1 MLRKDISHSPQ
12 EATNNSQ
19 KPELKFA
26 EVRKR
31 RGHHAKISHTEK
43 RQVQKRL
50 TIMHRP
56 GTNPAEHEA
65 KRLFTPV
72 PGVQLPGVTMS
83 MRLLLCNPLP

>member
-12 EATNNSQ
+12 EATNSSQ

-31 RGHHAKISHTEK
+31 RGHHAKISHIEVSHIEK

-56 GTNPAEHEA
+56 GTNPAEYEA
-65 KRLFTPV
+65 RRLFTPV
-72 PGVQLPGVTMS
+72 PDVQL
-83 MRLLLCNPLP
+83 LNK